1 MAHGGSARFPPLWPG
16 FDSLNAT
23 KTATRTATTH
33 TREIVRVTC
42 LRLINV
48 KCLSARALIARHA
61 SPVLSSFFCECVKF
75 VGCSLH
81 CFEGFPTFT
90 KTITSNFDSTWK
102 TEYKNPSRANSKVKL
117 WSFSFHL
124 LCKFSFDVYAHP
136 WVFFPLSPLPLWF
149 LCIETFLATAV
160 QTMIYSKWLPHQWKD
175 FIPQLCM
182 LYSKA
187 RRE

>member
-1 MAHGGSARFPPLWPG
+1 MRLNWKTQAITKISQMRQ
-16 FDSLNAT
+16 NAT
-23 KTATRTATTH
+23 KTATATATRTATTH
-33 TREIVRVTC
+33 TREIVRVTS

-48 KCLSARALIARHA
+48 KCLSARALIARYA
-61 SPVLSSFFCECVKF
+61 SPVLSSFFCECVEF

-136 WVFFPLSPLPLWF
+136 WVLPLWF

-160 QTMIYSKWLPHQWKD
+160 QTMINSKWLPHLWKD
-175 FIPQLCM
+175 FIPQFCT

-187 RRE
+187 RWE

>member
-1 MAHGGSARFPPLWPG
+1 MRQ
-16 FDSLNAT
+16 NAT

-48 KCLSARALIARHA
+48 KCLSARALFDDM
-61 SPVLSSFFCECVKF
+61 PVRYFLHSSCECVEF

-136 WVFFPLSPLPLWF
+136 WVFFPLSPLPLCF